1 MVPNLVLPSEL
12 KLPICIKTEPSL
24 PTVVLPITVSSHP
37 TEIMFGKEVMKAR
50 MSEIIEKLTPDQCEH
65 FAYALEQV
73 ASCYLSSSSHG
84 ALLIAAAIKKL
95 HLVGL
100 LKVSKS
106 KKPST
111 TKFHSTWFK
120 ARFAETCKFTA
131 RNQVRKSHEVLRQT
145 EFETPFPGQ
154 WCRLQ
159 SGAQSKKPRMVRGL
173 RLPQGLLSR
182 FEVFVLAGQKGF
194 KLSIKPIPQLP
205 STDLGCYTN
214 MLQ

>member
-1 MVPNLVLPSEL
+1 
-12 KLPICIKTEPSL
+12 
-24 PTVVLPITVSSHP
+24 
-37 TEIMFGKEVMKAR
+37 MKAR

-159 SGAQSKKPRMVRGL
+159 SGAQSKKPRLVRGL

-182 FEVFVLAGQKGF
+182 FEVFVLAESERF
-194 KLSIKPIPQLP
+194 ELSIRLYTLYSLSRGAP
-205 STDLGCYTN
+205 SATRSRFQHSKIISGLV
-214 MLQ
+214 

>member
-1 MVPNLVLPSEL
+1 
-12 KLPICIKTEPSL
+12 
-24 PTVVLPITVSSHP
+24 
-37 TEIMFGKEVMKAR
+37 MKAR

-145 EFETPFPGQ
+145 GFETPLPGH
-154 WCRLQ
+154 WCRSQ
-159 SGAQSKKPRMVRGL
+159 SGAQSKKPREVRGL
-173 RLPQGLLSR
+173 RLPFGLLSR
-182 FEVFVLAGQKGF
+182 FEVFVLAERVGF
-194 KLSIKPIPQLP
+194 EPTVPCGTPDFESGTFDHSATSPVNRAVILSA
-205 STDLGCYTN
+205 
-214 MLQ
+214 

>member
-1 MVPNLVLPSEL
+1 
-12 KLPICIKTEPSL
+12 
-24 PTVVLPITVSSHP
+24 
-37 TEIMFGKEVMKAR
+37 MKAR

-182 FEVFVLAGQKGF
+182 FEVFVLAETEGFEPSMRLYTPYSLSRGAPSATRSRFQHSKIISGLVEVKSLVQGTNGQFHVFFVDDDRGLDF
-194 KLSIKPIPQLP
+194 GS
-205 STDLGCYTN
+205 
-214 MLQ
+214 

>member
-1 MVPNLVLPSEL
+1 
-12 KLPICIKTEPSL
+12 
-24 PTVVLPITVSSHP
+24 
-37 TEIMFGKEVMKAR
+37 MFGKEVMKAR

-182 FEVFVLAGQKGF
+182 FEVFVLAEKVGF
-194 KLSIKPIPQLP
+194 EPTVMLPPRLISSQVHSTTLPLLLHSTLRLVTAANSI
-205 STDLGCYTN
+205 SRR
-214 MLQ
+214 

>member
-1 MVPNLVLPSEL
+1 
-12 KLPICIKTEPSL
+12 
-24 PTVVLPITVSSHP
+24 
-37 TEIMFGKEVMKAR
+37 MKAR

-145 EFETPFPGQ
+145 GFETAFRGQ
-154 WCRLQ
+154 CQRRQ
-159 SGAQSKKPRMVRGL
+159 SGAQSKKPRVVRGL
-173 RLPQGLLSR
+173 RLPFGLLSR
-182 FEVFVLAGQKGF
+182 FEVFVLAGNEGYERSVSALTVCYPTFQISPKHLPNQQLLA
-194 KLSIKPIPQLP
+194 LSRVELFLLLNSPRRGVKKNG
-205 STDLGCYTN
+205 TF
-214 MLQ
+214 

>member
-1 MVPNLVLPSEL
+1 
-12 KLPICIKTEPSL
+12 
-24 PTVVLPITVSSHP
+24 
-37 TEIMFGKEVMKAR
+37 MKAR

-145 EFETPFPGQ
+145 ECETPFPGQ

-182 FEVFVLAGQKGF
+182 FEVFVLAETEGFEPSMRLYTPYSLSRGAPSATRSRFQHSKIISGLVEVKSLVQGTNGQF
-194 KLSIKPIPQLP
+194 HVFLIDHHRSF
-205 STDLGCYTN
+205 N
-214 MLQ
+214 F